1 MVEENKRA
9 LRRSFYLTN
18 NTNHYI
24 KNIHANKQRADL
36 LDIFNNSDE
45 TQVEPEDYWGHFEI
59 LGNTLMKTSTYAT
72 QLKSIINSQVY
83 SSVVYSLGSQLN
95 DRKDRFDKADIIE
108 QTVEA
113 ATDGRLVWV
122 DDIGRDHRDIVE
134 NLDIEFKYMTDGMF
148 TKRNNQKKI
157 VKVKLKNSL
166 GENKGTTIENPADF
180 YMLGQQNAIAI
191 ISSEDV
197 KPYLVGVSDGIEA
210 HIPFDALE
218 FIFRPEEISNTQLVE
233 VNYKDEKRK
242 AQRAVIESVK
252 QSIENA

>member
-1 MVEENKRA
+1 MVSQDPWKSACIIGSNT
-9 LRRSFYLTN
+9 RSNADSQTN
-18 NTNHYI
+18 QVVIGHNTYGNGS
-24 KNIHANKQRADL
+24 N
-36 LDIFNNSDE
+36 
-45 TQVEPEDYWGHFEI
+45 TVT

-157 VKVKLKNSL
+157 VKVKNSIL
-166 GENKGTTIENPADF
+166 DK
-180 YMLGQQNAIAI
+180 
-191 ISSEDV
+191 S
-197 KPYLVGVSDGIEA
+197 
-210 HIPFDALE
+210 
-218 FIFRPEEISNTQLVE
+218 
-233 VNYKDEKRK
+233 
-242 AQRAVIESVK
+242 
-252 QSIENA
+252 